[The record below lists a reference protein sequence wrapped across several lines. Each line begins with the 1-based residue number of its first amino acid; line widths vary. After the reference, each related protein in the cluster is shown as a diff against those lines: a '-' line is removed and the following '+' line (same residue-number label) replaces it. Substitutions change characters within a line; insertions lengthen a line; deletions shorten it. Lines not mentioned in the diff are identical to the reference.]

1 LSKNSKKI
9 TERGKSWK
17 KFEMESFQASGS
29 PGKKGE
35 TPFVSLHE
43 MGEEKKADFI
53 PLDKNGEHHK
63 KRKEAEDIIKEA
75 QEKAALLEQDAY
87 EKGFAQG
94 EKDGFEL
101 GGKKATKAIENIENF
116 LIELSHLKKEILR
129 HYEKEILDLIFAIAK
144 RITHQQMRADDR
156 AVKDNVL
163 NAIHL
168 ATEKSTITL
177 RVNPEDY
184 NYIEK
189 LKQEFFAQ
197 FKELKSLDVTSDPSI
212 SRGGCF
218 LETPYGDVDARV
230 ETQLE
235 KIYKSLEDA
244 FTENEDE

>member
-101 GGKKATKAIENIENF
+101 GGKKATKVIENIENF

-144 RITHQQMRADDR
+144 RITHQQ
-156 AVKDNVL
+156 
-163 NAIHL
+163 I
-168 ATEKSTITL
+168 
-177 RVNPEDY
+177 
-184 NYIEK
+184 
-189 LKQEFFAQ
+189 F
-197 FKELKSLDVTSDPSI
+197 
-212 SRGGCF
+212 
-218 LETPYGDVDARV
+218 
-230 ETQLE
+230 
-235 KIYKSLEDA
+235 
-244 FTENEDE
+244 